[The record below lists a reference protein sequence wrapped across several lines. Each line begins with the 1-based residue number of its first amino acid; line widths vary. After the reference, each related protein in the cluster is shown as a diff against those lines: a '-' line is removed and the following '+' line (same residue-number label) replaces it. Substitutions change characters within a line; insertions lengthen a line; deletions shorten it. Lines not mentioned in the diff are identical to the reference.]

1 MRNNRRRV
9 VVGLLGIGLVAV
21 ILSKSFEL
29 SAQDNEML
37 IDDFSK
43 KNFISAV
50 GTSWVGVTDEV
61 MGGISEVKIE
71 TTTINQRRC
80 LHLTGNVRVENNGGF
95 IQAALNLSK
104 DNKLF
109 DASLF
114 SGIRLT
120 VYGNNEDYSI
130 HLRTPDNN
138 QPWQSYRA
146 HFMGKSMWHVIELPF
161 ESFKPYR
168 LQTKLD
174 TKRLKRIGLV
184 AIGRRFNAD
193 LAISNIE
200 FYR

>member
-21 ILSKSFEL
+21 ILSKPFEL

-50 GTSWVGVTDEV
+50 GTSWVGVTDKV

-71 TTTINQRRC
+71 TTTINQRHC
-80 LHLTGNVRVENNGGF
+80 LHLTGNVHVENNGGF

-120 VYGNNEDYSI
+120 AYGNNEDYSI

-146 HFMGKSMWHVIELPF
+146 HFMAKSMWHVIELPF

-168 LQTKLD
+168 LETKLD

-184 AIGRRFNAD
+184 AIGRPFSAD

>member
-1 MRNNRRRV
+1 MRNNRRRFV
-9 VVGLLGIGLVAV
+9 NGLLSVGLVGV
-21 ILSKSFEL
+21 ILSKPVQL
-29 SAQDNEML
+29 SAQDNQML

-43 KNFISAV
+43 KNFISAL
-50 GTSWVGVTDEV
+50 GTSWVGVTDKV
-61 MGGISEVKIE
+61 MGGISEVTIE

-95 IQAALNLSK
+95 VQAALNLSK

-130 HLRTPDNN
+130 HLRTLDNN

-146 HFMGKSMWHVIELPF
+146 HFTAKSVWHVIELPF
-161 ESFKPYR
+161 ESFEPYR
-168 LQTKLD
+168 LETKLN
-174 TKRLKRIGLV
+174 TKRLKRIGVV
-184 AIGRRFNAD
+184 AIGRPFSAD

>member
-21 ILSKSFEL
+21 ILSKPFEL

-50 GTSWVGVTDEV
+50 GTSWVGVTDKV

-71 TTTINQRRC
+71 TTTIDQRRC
-80 LHLTGNVRVENNGGF
+80 LHLTGNVHVENNGGF

-120 VYGNNEDYSI
+120 AYGNNEDYSI

-146 HFMGKSMWHVIELPF
+146 HFMAKSMWHVIELPF

-168 LQTKLD
+168 LETKLD

-184 AIGRRFNAD
+184 AIGRPFSAD

>member
-1 MRNNRRRV
+1 MRTNRRRV
-9 VVGLLGIGLVAV
+9 VNGLLGIGLVGV
-21 ILSKSFEL
+21 IVSKPFGL
-29 SAQDNEML
+29 SAKDNRML

-50 GTSWVGVTDEV
+50 GTSWVGVTDKV

-71 TTTINQRRC
+71 TTTISHRRC
-80 LHLTGNVRVENNGGF
+80 LHLTGNVHVENNGGF

-120 VYGNNEDYSI
+120 VLGNNEDYSI

-138 QPWQSYRA
+138 RPWQSYRA
-146 HFMGKSMWHVIELPF
+146 HFLAKSMWHVIELPF

-168 LQTKLD
+168 LQAKLD
-174 TKRLKRIGLV
+174 TKRLKRIGVV
-184 AIGRRFNAD
+184 AIGRPFRAD
-193 LAISNIE
+193 LAVSNIE

>member
-1 MRNNRRRV
+1 MRKNRRRV
-9 VVGLLGIGLVAV
+9 VYGLMGIGLVGL
-21 ILSKSFEL
+21 ILSMPFEL
-29 SAQDNEML
+29 SAQDNQML

-50 GTSWVGVTDEV
+50 GTSWVAVTDKV

-71 TTTINQRRC
+71 TTIVNQRRC

-120 VYGNNEDYSI
+120 VYGNNENYSI
-130 HLRTPDNN
+130 HLRTLDNYR
-138 QPWQSYRA
+138 PWQSYRA
-146 HFMGKSMWHVIELPF
+146 HFVAKSMWHVIELPF

-168 LQTKLD
+168 LETKLD

-184 AIGRRFNAD
+184 AIGRPFRPD
-193 LAISNIE
+193 LAVSNIE

>member
-9 VVGLLGIGLVAV
+9 VIGLLGIGLVAV
-21 ILSKSFEL
+21 ILSKPFEL
-29 SAQDNEML
+29 SAQDNQML

-43 KNFISAV
+43 KNFISAM
-50 GTSWVGVTDEV
+50 GTSWVGVTDKV

-80 LHLTGNVRVENNGGF
+80 LHLTGNVHVENNGGF

-120 VYGNNEDYSI
+120 AFGNNEDYSI

-146 HFMGKSMWHVIELPF
+146 HFMAKSMWHIIELPF

-168 LQTKLD
+168 LETKLD

-184 AIGRRFNAD
+184 AIGRPFSAD

>member
-1 MRNNRRRV
+1 MRNNRRSIV
-9 VVGLLGIGLVAV
+9 IGLLGIGLVGV
-21 ILSKSFEL
+21 ILSKPFKL
-29 SAQDNEML
+29 SAQVNQMV

-43 KNFISAV
+43 ENFISAV
-50 GTSWVGVTDEV
+50 GTSWVGVTDKV

-80 LHLTGNVRVENNGGF
+80 LHLPGNVHVENNGGF

-120 VYGNNEDYSI
+120 AFGNNEDYSI

-146 HFMGKSMWHVIELPF
+146 HFMAKSMWHVIELPF

-168 LQTKLD
+168 LETKLD

-184 AIGRRFNAD
+184 AIGRPFSAD

>member
-50 GTSWVGVTDEV
+50 GTSWVGVTDKV

-71 TTTINQRRC
+71 TTTIDQRRC
-80 LHLTGNVRVENNGGF
+80 LHLTGNVHVENNGGF

-120 VYGNNEDYSI
+120 AYGNNEDYSI

-146 HFMGKSMWHVIELPF
+146 HFMAKSMWHVIELPF

-168 LQTKLD
+168 LETKLD

-184 AIGRRFNAD
+184 AIGRPFSAD

>member
-21 ILSKSFEL
+21 ILSKPFEL